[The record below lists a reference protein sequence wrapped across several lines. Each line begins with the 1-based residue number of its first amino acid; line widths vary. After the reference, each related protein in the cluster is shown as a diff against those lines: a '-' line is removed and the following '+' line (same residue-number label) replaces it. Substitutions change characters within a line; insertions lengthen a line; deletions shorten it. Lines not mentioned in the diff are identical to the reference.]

1 MQESISLFS
10 LFMLGGPVMWPLL
23 VLLVAVTVIIIERVV
38 LLVRSDLRPEQ
49 GAKAALDIYKTQGKD
64 EAIKFCDEPENL
76 WGQAVSIALD
86 CQGGCTRAMGLAR
99 IKGEEAVMKL
109 ERPLS
114 YLDMIASVAPILGF
128 LGTVT
133 GMIAA
138 FKSIAEANTV
148 QLQLVA
154 AGLYEALFTTAFGL
168 IIAVIATIAAHIFRQ
183 FIDTYELEQANA
195 LATVESVLRLN

>member
-23 VLLVAVTVIIIERVV
+23 VLLVAVTVIIVERTI
-38 LLVRSDLRPEQ
+38 LLIRSDLRPGQ
-49 GAKAALDIYKTQGKD
+49 GAKAALDIYKTQGKE
-64 EAIKFCDEPENL
+64 EAIRFCEEPENL
-76 WGQAVSIALD
+76 WGEAVSTALD
-86 CQGGCTRAMGLAR
+86 CQGGCARAMGMAR
-99 IKGEEAVMKL
+99 IRGEEAVARL

-114 YLDMIASVAPILGF
+114 YLDMISSVAPILGF

-133 GMIAA
+133 GMISA

-168 IIAVIATIAAHIFRQ
+168 IIAVAATIAAHIFRQ
-183 FIDTYELEQANA
+183 FIDTYELEQEHA
-195 LATVESVLRLN
+195 LAAVEATVRLS

>member
-1 MQESISLFS
+1 MQGSISLFS

-23 VLLVAVTVIIIERVV
+23 ALLVAVTVIIVERTV
-38 LLVRSDLRPEQ
+38 LFVRADLRVAQ
-49 GAKAALDIYKTQGKD
+49 GAKASLDIYKTQGKE
-64 EAIKFCDEPENL
+64 EALRFCEDPENI
-76 WGQAVSIALD
+76 WGKAVSTALD

-99 IKGEEAVMKL
+99 IQGSETIMRL

-133 GMIAA
+133 GMISA

-168 IIAVIATIAAHIFRQ
+168 IIAIIATIAAHVFRQ
-183 FIDTYELEQANA
+183 IIDTYEIEQETA
-195 LATVESVLRLN
+195 LATVETVLRLN